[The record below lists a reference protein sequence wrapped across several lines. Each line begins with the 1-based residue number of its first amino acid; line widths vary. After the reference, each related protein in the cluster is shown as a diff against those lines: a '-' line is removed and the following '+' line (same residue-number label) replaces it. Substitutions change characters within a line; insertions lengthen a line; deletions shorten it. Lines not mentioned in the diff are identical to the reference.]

1 MARKRS
7 HQHQRS
13 SRPHSPGSERSYYEY
28 LASAPAYRISR
39 SEMVRAIK
47 GGEDTYLELKVRFS
61 NVDKLVAEIIA
72 LANTDG
78 GAIVFGVNDQLR
90 IEGVDDPEDVETQL
104 REICARQIQ
113 PPVLPWINKIAFD
126 NGRRIVILELNT
138 ANRPHRTLDDRF
150 FLREGAIKREASRE
164 ELSRLYEETHL
175 TRFEQVPVFA
185 GLIDKDI
192 DESLFWSYVRGVYPE
207 PWRDPK
213 RGFPTEQVMLEM
225 GLAAKIGGGTVP
237 TIGGMMLF
245 GLPERVAALLPA
257 NDLHLTRY
265 SGVGPD
271 SPVIEQRRLS
281 GNLFQLFEAALRF
294 IECYVDLRDERP
306 SRRERREGTEAAAG
320 NDPAESFLP
329 VRASYHRGV
338 ITEALTNA
346 LIHRHWGA
354 RDRQARINI
363 FDQSIELINPVATT
377 ELPPISMRY
386 GIATPTN
393 PRLRAVFTN
402 QHYGLPMVHGGLP
415 WLVAEAA
422 KFVRRP
428 AEWPTLNQGEFRL
441 RLHGLC

>member
-1 MARKRS
+1 
-7 HQHQRS
+7 
-13 SRPHSPGSERSYYEY
+13 
-28 LASAPAYRISR
+28 
-39 SEMVRAIK
+39 
-47 GGEDTYLELKVRFS
+47 
-61 NVDKLVAEIIA
+61 
-72 LANTDG
+72 
-78 GAIVFGVNDQLR
+78 
-90 IEGVDDPEDVETQL
+90 
-104 REICARQIQ
+104 
-113 PPVLPWINKIAFD
+113 
-126 NGRRIVILELNT
+126 
-138 ANRPHRTLDDRF
+138 
-150 FLREGAIKREASRE
+150 
-164 ELSRLYEETHL
+164 
-175 TRFEQVPVFA
+175 
-185 GLIDKDI
+185 
-192 DESLFWSYVRGVYPE
+192 
-207 PWRDPK
+207 
-213 RGFPTEQVMLEM
+213 
-225 GLAAKIGGGTVP
+225 TVP